1 MKAINTN
8 KLLAYLALI
17 SGLALSIVAEY
28 YSIVGLTAIFS
39 AAVIPTV
46 IMGITLGLGKVTAT
60 LWLKNNWS
68 IASWTQRIYLFTAII
83 ILMLIT
89 AMGTFGFL
97 SKAHSDQ
104 SLVTGDVL
112 SKIAVYDEKINIA
125 KENIEVNRKALK
137 QLDEAVDQVMGR
149 STSEAGA
156 AQAVAIRRSQQK
168 ERARL
173 LAEIQSE
180 QKVISKISEERAPI
194 AAEVR
199 KVEAEVGPI
208 KYIAQFFY
216 GETDPAILEKAVTW
230 IIILIIR
237 VFDPLAVV
245 LLIASQVSFQKIR
258 EEEGDSPQGPIVD
271 VVSPEPTVTE
281 PTDVIAQAEAV
292 AKEEAKPQDVDLIE
306 MWNKVLA
313 AAESNVKESAEPTTL
328 PSKPYV
334 WETTVYPPVKPEG
347 YVQNEEQQESSRW
360 KNISESTQISEQD
373 YHKAIERN
381 IDEMV
386 ENVRKGIL
394 AFYKVPYE
402 IQDQVKEKLKNGK
415 ETNTDN
421 TP

>member
-112 SKIAVYDEKINIA
+112 SKISVYDEKINIA

-156 AQAVAIRRSQQK
+156 SQAVAIRRSQQK
-168 ERARL
+168 ERAKL

-180 QKVISKISEERAPI
+180 QKVISKLSEERAPI

-208 KYIAQFFY
+208 KYIAQFVY

-230 IIILIIR
+230 IIILIIS
-237 VFDPLAVV
+237 VFDPLAVM

-258 EEEGDSPQGPIVD
+258 EAEGDSPQGPIVD

-281 PTDVIAQAEAV
+281 PTGVIAQSEAV
-292 AKEEAKPQDVDLIE
+292 VKEEAKPQEVDLIE

-313 AAESNVKESAEPTTL
+313 AAETKVKDSVEPTTL

-394 AFYKVPYE
+394 PFYKVPYE

>member
-125 KENIEVNRKALK
+125 KENIDVNRKALK

-156 AQAVAIRRSQQK
+156 SQAVAIRRGQQK

-180 QKVISKISEERAPI
+180 QKVIGKLSEERAPI

-199 KVEAEVGPI
+199 KIEAEVGPI

-230 IIILIIR
+230 IIILIIS

-258 EEEGDSPQGPIVD
+258 EAEGDSPQGPIVD

-281 PTDVIAQAEAV
+281 PTDVIAKAEAV
-292 AKEEAKPQDVDLIE
+292 AKKEDKPQEVDLIE

-313 AAESNVKESAEPTTL
+313 AAETKVKDSVEPTTL

-373 YHKAIERN
+373 YHKAIERT

-394 AFYKVPYE
+394 PFYKVPYE

>member
-28 YSIVGLTAIFS
+28 YSIVGLTAIFA
-39 AAVIPTV
+39 AAVVPTV
-46 IMGITLGLGKVTAT
+46 IMGITLGLGKVSAT

-68 IASWTQRIYLFTAII
+68 IASWSQRVYLFAAII

-104 SLVTGDVL
+104 SLVSGEVL
-112 SKIAVYDEKINIA
+112 SKIAVYDEKIKIS
-125 KENIEVNRKALK
+125 KENIDANRKVLK
-137 QLDEAVDQVMGR
+137 QMDEALDAVLSR
-149 STSEAGA
+149 STSETGA
-156 AQAVAIRRSQQK
+156 DKAVAIRRSQQK

-173 LAEIQSE
+173 VAEISAE
-180 QKVISKISEERAPI
+180 QKTISRLSEERAPI

-208 KYIAQFFY
+208 KYIAQFVY
-216 GETDPAILEKAVTW
+216 GDTDTAILEKAVTW
-230 IIILIIR
+230 IIILIII
-237 VFDPLAVV
+237 VFDPLAVM

-258 EEEGDSPQGPIVD
+258 EQEALEENKPDAWVAD
-271 VVSPEPTVTE
+271 VGEKPTEEEKEVVPEAAVEKE
-281 PTDVIAQAEAV
+281 PV
-292 AKEEAKPQDVDLIE
+292 KEIDLIE

-313 AAESNVKESAEPTTL
+313 AAEGKITEPVTL
-328 PSKPYV
+328 PAKPYV
-334 WETTVYPPVKPEG
+334 WETTVYPPVKPDNTSEG
-347 YVQNEEQQESSRW
+347 YVQNEEQKESNRW
-360 KNISESTQISEQD
+360 KNITESTQITEKD
-373 YHKAIERN
+373 YHAAVERT

-386 ENVRKGIL
+386 DSVRKGIL
-394 AFYKVPYE
+394 PFYKVPYE
-402 IQDQVKEKLKNGK
+402 IQEQVKQKLQDGN
-415 ETNTDN
+415 ETNTNN